1 MTGNLTKDPE
11 LRTTQSGDAVCTFTI
26 AVNRRHKNRAQAGQQ
41 EADYFRITAWR
52 QLGENAAKWLIK
64 GKKVTVVGPV
74 SCRTYQGN
82 DGKTYASMEVTAD
95 DIEYLSPANTVPGEK
110 PVQQTQNESIG
121 ENKRYKPGEVPAQ
134 PSGGGFTQ
142 VDEEELPF

>member
-1 MTGNLTKDPE
+1 MNKAFLTGNLTKDPE

-26 AVNRRHKNRAQAGQQ
+26 AVNRKHKNRAKAGQS
-41 EADYFRITAWR
+41 EADYFHITAWR
-52 QLGENAAKWLIK
+52 QLGENSAKWLIK

-95 DIEYLSPANTVPGEK
+95 DIEYLSPANTVPGEQK
-110 PVQQTQNESIG
+110 PVQQEAPKTDVQSG
-121 ENKRYKPGEVPAQ
+121 FTEVPNE
-134 PSGGGFTQ
+134 
-142 VDEEELPF
+142 DLPF

>member
-1 MTGNLTKDPE
+1 MNKAFLTGNLTKDPE

-26 AVNRRHKNRAQAGQQ
+26 AVNRRHKNRAQAGQP

-110 PVQQTQNESIG
+110 PVQQTAPKTNTQ
-121 ENKRYKPGEVPAQ
+121 
-134 PSGGGFTQ
+134 GGFVQ
-142 VDEEELPF
+142 VNDEPLPI

>member
-1 MTGNLTKDPE
+1 MNKAFLTGNLTKDPE

-26 AVNRRHKNRAQAGQQ
+26 AVNRRHKSRAQAGQQ
-41 EADYFRITAWR
+41 EADFFHITAWR

-110 PVQQTQNESIG
+110 PVQQAAQKTDVQSG
-121 ENKRYKPGEVPAQ
+121 FTEVPNE
-134 PSGGGFTQ
+134 
-142 VDEEELPF
+142 DLPF

>member
-1 MTGNLTKDPE
+1 MNKAFLTGNLTKDPE
-11 LRTTQSGDAVCTFTI
+11 LRTTRDGVTVCSFTI
-26 AVNRRHKNRAQAGQQ
+26 AVNRRRTAQAGQP
-41 EADYFRITAWR
+41 EADYFHITAWR

-95 DIEYLSPANTVPGEK
+95 DIEYLSPANTVPGEQK
-110 PVQQTQNESIG
+110 PVQQEAP
-121 ENKRYKPGEVPAQ
+121 KADAQ
-134 PSGGGFTQ
+134 GGFVQ
-142 VDEEELPF
+142 VDGEELPFE